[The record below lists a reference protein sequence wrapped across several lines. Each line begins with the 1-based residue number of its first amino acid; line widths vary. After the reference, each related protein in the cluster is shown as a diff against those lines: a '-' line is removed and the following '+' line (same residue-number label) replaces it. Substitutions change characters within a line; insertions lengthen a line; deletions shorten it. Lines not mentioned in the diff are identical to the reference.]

1 VSVSLHHEHFRLSRI
16 SAYLGPKRKK
26 KTNASSSLQ
35 RFEEVRRSVG
45 AQNLDTL
52 AVAER
57 QSIHLLFF
65 SWTVAGSAN
74 AVATGARRRGGGVR
88 RVSAH
93 EGQLQVAPL
102 PASHVARHAATASCA
117 ARDHGPSRGTPREP
131 HARTLHSPSIRSDRP
146 SERGEHP
153 RATQATT
160 SSIHRC
166 PSPSRTPPA
175 AST

>member
-1 VSVSLHHEHFRLSRI
+1 MSVSLHHEHFRLSRI

-65 SWTVAGSAN
+65 FVDSGWLGERGCHRCAEAG
-74 AVATGARRRGGGVR
+74 RRG
-88 RVSAH
+88 
-93 EGQLQVAPL
+93 AP
-102 PASHVARHAATASCA
+102 CQ
-117 ARDHGPSRGTPREP
+117 
-131 HARTLHSPSIRSDRP
+131 
-146 SERGEHP
+146 
-153 RATQATT
+153 RA
-160 SSIHRC
+160 
-166 PSPSRTPPA
+166 
-175 AST
+175 

>member
-1 VSVSLHHEHFRLSRI
+1 MPRPPCRDSRRCGEALAPKI
-16 SAYLGPKRKK
+16 LTHWQWQSAR
-26 KTNASSSLQ
+26 ASTS
-35 RFEEVRRSVG
+35 F
-45 AQNLDTL
+45 
-52 AVAER
+52 
-57 QSIHLLFF
+57 FF

>member
-1 VSVSLHHEHFRLSRI
+1 MPRPPCRDSRRCGEAWAPKI
-16 SAYLGPKRKK
+16 LTHWQWQSAR
-26 KTNASSSLQ
+26 ASTS
-35 RFEEVRRSVG
+35 F
-45 AQNLDTL
+45 
-52 AVAER
+52 
-57 QSIHLLFF
+57 FF

-102 PASHVARHAATASCA
+102 PASHVARHAATASCS